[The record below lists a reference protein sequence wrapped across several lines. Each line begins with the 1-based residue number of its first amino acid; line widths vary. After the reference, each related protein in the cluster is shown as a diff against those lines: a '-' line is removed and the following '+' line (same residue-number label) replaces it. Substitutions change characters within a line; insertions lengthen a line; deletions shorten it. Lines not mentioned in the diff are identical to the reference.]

1 MVNVSRLREEM
12 KSREITPENASD
24 ALGIDR
30 ATFYRRLEGHGKK
43 FTVEE
48 VCKLSELLN
57 LSSALVQEI
66 FFERELA

>member
-1 MVNVSRLREEM
+1 MGVQYTRENVAGGAR
-12 KSREITPENASD
+12 
-24 ALGIDR
+24 IDVAVLPAPSHR
-30 ATFYRRLEGHGKK
+30 SPPFGLSEGKK